1 MEYGIFQI
9 IILSIFINN
18 FVVSRFLGLCPYMGV
33 SKQLDSA
40 IGMGMG
46 VTFVMTMASLVTW
59 LLYTFFLSPTY
70 YNIFYTVFN
79 IPIDQVPDLTFLR
92 TIVFILVIAALVQ
105 FIEMYIQKVSPTLY
119 RALGI
124 YLPLITTNC
133 AILGVAV
140 LNIDMFF
147 AEGLP
152 KENSFI
158 HTLVQAFSAGIGF
171 LLVLILMA
179 GIREKLE
186 LANVPKPLRG
196 VPIAFIMAG
205 LMSIAFLGFAG
216 MKIN

>member
-79 IPIDQVPDLTFLR
+79 TPIDQVPDLTFLR

-171 LLVLILMA
+171 SLVLILMA

-186 LANVPKPLRG
+186 LANVPKPLQG

-216 MKIN
+216 MNIK